1 MTLDRKILFNGSLCG
16 IVIKDNPPSD
26 SIIRLN
32 WKELNNPNYQSYDLL
47 LFLHKNVL
55 PICLENHKRKTII
68 DLLPKHENKG
78 YFHIVRF
85 YSLNRVSISL
95 TNDGEI
101 CCRFSYQ
108 KFKHKKIYIV
118 IAFFTLNIYN
128 LSSGRD
134 LDEKKT
140 NILKFDILKS
150 LLSNFLLRT
159 ILKEFR
165 NKPIRS
171 FVNFLGCKVIDFLR
185 MHSDNF
191 LSVDLE
197 EEQWKF
203 RKIYKFKN
211 M

>member
-1 MTLDRKILFNGSLCG
+1 MISKRKNKVTAKHVIFSRRKVELLTVDRKKLFNGSLGG
-16 IVIKDNPPSD
+16 IGMKDNQPLD
-26 SIIRLN
+26 SIRLN

-118 IAFFTLNIYN
+118 ISFFTLNIYN

-134 LDEKKT
+134 LDEKK
-140 NILKFDILKS
+140 L
-150 LLSNFLLRT
+150 
-159 ILKEFR
+159 
-165 NKPIRS
+165 
-171 FVNFLGCKVIDFLR
+171 
-185 MHSDNF
+185 
-191 LSVDLE
+191 
-197 EEQWKF
+197 
-203 RKIYKFKN
+203 IY
-211 M
+211 